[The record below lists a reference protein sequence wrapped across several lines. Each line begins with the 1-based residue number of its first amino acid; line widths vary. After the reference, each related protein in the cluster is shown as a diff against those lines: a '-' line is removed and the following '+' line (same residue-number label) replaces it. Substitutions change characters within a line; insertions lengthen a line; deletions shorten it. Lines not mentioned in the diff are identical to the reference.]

1 MSEAAGYGARC
12 SWPAQQ
18 AIFLLSTHPPS
29 TYSQVGAMERASSTT
44 ATAADTPSAAYAT
57 PVFCTATPNNNSNS
71 NNSIQQQ
78 SVTPTRQQLA
88 DYSGSTV
95 IAAAAV

>member
-1 MSEAAGYGARC
+1 MSEAAGYGAGY

-57 PVFCTATPNNNSNS
+57 PVLCTATPVITATTTTASS
-71 NNSIQQQ
+71 SSQ
-78 SVTPTRQQLA
+78 SRRPDSSWQTT
-88 DYSGSTV
+88 
-95 IAAAAV
+95 AAAQ